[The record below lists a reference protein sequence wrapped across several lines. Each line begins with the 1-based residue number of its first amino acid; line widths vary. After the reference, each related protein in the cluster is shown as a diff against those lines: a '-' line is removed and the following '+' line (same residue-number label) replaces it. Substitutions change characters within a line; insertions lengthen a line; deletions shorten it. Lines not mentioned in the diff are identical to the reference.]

1 MRVME
6 TCRGQGLPPGED
18 PLESKDFSRQNGAG
32 KGKEGKE
39 RGKDSGL
46 CFEKVF
52 RAV

>member
-1 MRVME
+1 VQKKGL
-6 TCRGQGLPPGED
+6 RGRR
-18 PLESKDFSRQNGAG
+18 KKNGAG

-39 RGKDSGL
+39 RGKDSRW